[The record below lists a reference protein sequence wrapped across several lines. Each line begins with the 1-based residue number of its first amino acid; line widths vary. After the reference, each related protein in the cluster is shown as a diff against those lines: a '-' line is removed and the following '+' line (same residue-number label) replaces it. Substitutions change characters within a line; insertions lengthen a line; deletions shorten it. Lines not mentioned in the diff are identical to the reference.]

1 MIWKAHTKKS
11 GAVFPPSILPLE
23 STPRA
28 GAAPARGR
36 QPLVDGERQAVA
48 WSIGFQESDVR
59 QPVAP
64 RTANE
69 SAGLIA
75 DSFNQINLAIA
86 AAPVPLLL
94 PLSDDA
100 LNMDF
105 VELLPRQ
112 KVVVELQI
120 PDCPRSSFKT
130 ELEGLQARGFRIAL
144 KCPQPQAHL
153 GLYQHASYA
162 IIELG
167 NQRAAK
173 IDASLDALSRLP
185 LKTIARGI
193 TSSWQYQAALMRGF
207 HWFQGDFVG
216 PIESVASH
224 LMEPEATAVMR
235 TFNMVAAHEDISKIE
250 ESLKRDTALCYRLL
264 CYLNSNGIGLH
275 YRVESIRHAISVI
288 GYDDM
293 LRWLGL
299 LSFAGVRE
307 QINQRALL
315 REAAV
320 RGRLVEL
327 LGQHSFSA
335 RERGH
340 AYLIGMLSML
350 DKILASPLRESVE
363 CLNLASPIKEALLDG
378 AGKYLPYLRLAL
390 ALENRHVKEAE
401 LHAKELG
408 FDFEYVC
415 RAQLAA
421 NGWAR
426 GSSGFHSA

>member
-23 STPRA
+23 STPQA
-28 GAAPARGR
+28 SIADARGR

-48 WSIGFQESDVR
+48 ALIGFQ
-59 QPVAP
+59 QPDIPDLAAP

-69 SAGLIA
+69 TAGLIA
-75 DSFNQINLAIA
+75 DTFSQIDL
-86 AAPVPLLL
+86 AAPAAQIPLLL

-100 LNMDF
+100 LSMDF

-112 KVVVELQI
+112 RVIVELQI
-120 PDCPRSSFKT
+120 PEYPRSSFKT

-144 KCPQPQAHL
+144 KCADVKAHL

-167 NQRAAK
+167 SQRAAK
-173 IDASLDALSRLP
+173 IDASLEALSRLP

-207 HWFQGDFVG
+207 HWFQGEFVG
-216 PIESVASH
+216 SVESIVSH
-224 LMEPEATAVMR
+224 LMEPDATTVMR
-235 TFNMVAAHEDISKIE
+235 TFNMVAAHEDVGKIE

-264 CYLNSNGIGLH
+264 CYLNSNGVGLH

-307 QINQRALL
+307 QVNQRALL

-327 LGQHSFSA
+327 LGQHTFSP

-350 DKILASPLRESVE
+350 DKIVSSPLRPSIEH
-363 CLNLASPIKEALLDG
+363 LNLANPIKEALLDG
-378 AGKYLPYLRLAL
+378 SGRYMPYLRLAL

-408 FDFEYVC
+408 FDFNYIC

-421 NGWAR
+421 NNWAQ
-426 GSSGFHSA
+426 GSS